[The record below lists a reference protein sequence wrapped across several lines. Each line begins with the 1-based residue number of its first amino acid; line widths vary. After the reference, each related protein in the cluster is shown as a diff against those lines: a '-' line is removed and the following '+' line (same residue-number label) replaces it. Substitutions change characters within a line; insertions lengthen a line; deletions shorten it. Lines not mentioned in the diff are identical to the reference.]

1 MNTLLQH
8 IFLLNDVFR
17 QRPNIVQR
25 HIIGTQ
31 TGLSYCLV
39 GVILHLSLPI
49 YLERVKKTDLGLFP
63 CWLPS
68 GHADVRAEFIACLC
82 ETRCLQRR
90 NRELIPDTAQR
101 GSASGLRLWTLQESH
116 GFSSLALLF
125 HLLLQKPAPQ
135 ERCQNPSQ
143 GSPLRRASPGAGVL
157 QAGSR
162 RAEIAAF

>member
-17 QRPNIVQR
+17 QRPNVVKR

-49 YLERVKKTDLGLFP
+49 YLERVKKPDLGVFP

-68 GHADVRAEFIACLC
+68 GCADMLAEFVAHLC
-82 ETRCLQRR
+82 KVRGLHRPD
-90 NRELIPDTAQR
+90 RELI
-101 GSASGLRLWTLQESH
+101 
-116 GFSSLALLF
+116 
-125 HLLLQKPAPQ
+125 
-135 ERCQNPSQ
+135 
-143 GSPLRRASPGAGVL
+143 
-157 QAGSR
+157 
-162 RAEIAAF
+162 